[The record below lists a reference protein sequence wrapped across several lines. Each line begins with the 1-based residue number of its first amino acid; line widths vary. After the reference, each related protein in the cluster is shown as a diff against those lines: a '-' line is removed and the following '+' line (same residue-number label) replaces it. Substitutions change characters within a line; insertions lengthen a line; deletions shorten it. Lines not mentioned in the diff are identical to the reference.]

1 MNGSAGV
8 GIPPA
13 AGEPA
18 FKALAFE
25 ALEKN
30 RPPHS
35 ACTYATPLVN
45 PDESVRAGAG
55 VVGAGPRTT
64 LTEREI
70 QERREAGEQTHSTCH
85 QRGGSR

>member
-1 MNGSAGV
+1 MGARELGYLQQPVSRHSK
-8 GIPPA
+8 PSPSRS
-13 AGEPA
+13 
-18 FKALAFE
+18 
-25 ALEKN
+25 LEKN

-70 QERREAGEQTHSTCH
+70 QERCEAGEQTHSTYH